1 MSFGISSCCLIAKSC
16 TNLCNIMSCI
26 TPGFPVL
33 HHLPEFAQTHVHC
46 VDDAIQ
52 PPNSLPPPSPSGLNP
67 SQHQGK
73 VRLSLMFF
81 LFLEVGLYC
90 NKLPSQNYFCCILQV
105 LSCRFLIVIC
115 FQNIFY
121 FPFNFFSYL
130 LVIWKYIV

>member
-90 NKLPSQNYFCCILQV
+90 QTSPLEL
-105 LSCRFLIVIC
+105 FLLHPIGFELLC
-115 FQNIFY
+115 FHCHLFLEHFL
-121 FPFNFFSYL
+121 FPF
-130 LVIWKYIV
+130 